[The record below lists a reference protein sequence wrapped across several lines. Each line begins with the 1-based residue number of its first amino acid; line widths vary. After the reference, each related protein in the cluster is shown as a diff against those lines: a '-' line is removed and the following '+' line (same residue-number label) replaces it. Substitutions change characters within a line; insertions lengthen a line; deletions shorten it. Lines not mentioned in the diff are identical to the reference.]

1 MWSEQT
7 RRLIQIAI
15 EEDLGA
21 GDLTAALLPEP
32 DRVVVARVTPRESGV
47 ICGLSLGPEI
57 ASGFGARLGASLSFE
72 PLPNGS
78 RAWQDGDR
86 VAAGQA
92 VAELRGPSAAVLSCE
107 RTLLNFLT
115 RLSGVASLT
124 RRYVDAARA
133 ASATVQVLDT
143 RKTVPGWRELDKY
156 AVRCGGGVNHRS
168 GLYDAVLIKD
178 NHLAGVPLGQLAGHV
193 RAMLARLTRPAAFIE
208 VEIDALEQLEPVCS
222 VVGVGLI
229 LLDNFPLDGLRQA
242 VARRDALGLRGR
254 VLLEASGGV
263 TLETIGAVAATG
275 VDRISVGALTHSA
288 VGLDVGLDC

>member
-21 GDLTAALLPEP
+21 GDLTAGLLPEP
-32 DRVVVARVTPRESGV
+32 DRVVAARVTPREAGV
-47 ICGLSLGPEI
+47 ICGLALGPEI
-57 ASGFGARLGASLSFE
+57 ASAFGARLGVSLAFTPFS
-72 PLPNGS
+72 NGP

-86 VAAGQA
+86 VVAGQS
-92 VAELRGPSAAVLSCE
+92 VAELRGSLAAVLSCE

-133 ASATVQVLDT
+133 ASASVQVLDT

-156 AVRCGGGVNHRS
+156 GVRCGGGVNHRS

-178 NHLAGVPLGQLAGHV
+178 NHLAGVALEDLAAHV
-193 RAMLARLTRPAAFIE
+193 RAMIGRVTRAAAFIE

-222 VVGVGLI
+222 VAGVGLI
-229 LLDNFPLDGLRQA
+229 LLDNFPLDRLREA

-254 VLLEASGGV
+254 VMLEASGGV